1 MKKHILGL
9 AMFTAVVIFTGCA
22 TVISGVSQDITFESS
37 PSGAAVYLDGERYGV
52 TPFTA
57 TLKKNKFKSFRVE
70 LDGYH
75 TISRQLDKEFDIIT
89 LLSIFWDFGTTDL
102 LSGAVFKYGQNSY
115 YIELQKK

>member
-1 MKKHILGL
+1 MKKYTLSLLMLSVI
-9 AMFTAVVIFTGCA
+9 IFTGCA

-37 PSGAAVYLDGERYGV
+37 PSGATVYLDGERYGV

-75 TISRQLDKEFDIIT
+75 IISRSLGKEVDLIA
-89 LLSIFWDFGTTDL
+89 LLSVFWDFGTTDV
-102 LSGAVFKYGQNSY
+102 LSGAVMKYDSNSY
-115 YIELQKK
+115 FIELQEK

>member
-1 MKKHILGL
+1 MKKHVLKL
-9 AMFTAVVIFTGCA
+9 AMLTVVVIFTGCA
-22 TVISGVSQDITFESS
+22 TVLSGVSQDITFESS

-75 TISRQLDKEFDIIT
+75 SVSRSLGKEVDLVA
-89 LLSIFWDFGTTDL
+89 LLSFFWDFGTTDV
-102 LSGAVFKYGQNSY
+102 LSGAVMKYDSNSY
-115 YIELQKK
+115 FIELQKK